1 MRTPGNGRNDTPS
14 TPGTPPLVPMPR
26 PMGEPLVRTEEDFSE
41 DLRLE
46 SRPVA
51 WVPLAIG
58 GSLSLLVLSLV
69 AAAAVLKVDRVVPV
83 QGKLQTLR
91 STQEV
96 ATPEQGIV
104 SQVLVKENQE
114 VQVGQ
119 PLVILDTE
127 ALRAEAASMVDKES
141 SLRATASAEVQRLRA
156 AIGEARARLV
166 GAQEQLKITDTQ
178 LSRLR
183 PLAQEGGYGQLN
195 ILDAEKT
202 RSELVSRIASTEAEI
217 LKLQAE
223 SAQKE
228 ADLVSARSTNRA
240 SLVATRRRLR
250 EIVLRAPLAG
260 TILDLKAKPG
270 QVVQNA
276 ESVLKLVPKDN
287 LQAQVNVPDADL
299 AFVRPGQSAEVE
311 FPAYR
316 RDTYGWLP
324 AVVTGIGTD
333 ALPPDET
340 NKFSRF
346 PVKLKLSKQY
356 LESKGKRYSLQAGMA
371 LTANL
376 RLEKASLLELFASRF
391 SGGARAIRTIR

>member
-1 MRTPGNGRNDTPS
+1 M
-14 TPGTPPLVPMPR
+14 
-26 PMGEPLVRTEEDFSE
+26 
-41 DLRLE
+41 
-46 SRPVA
+46 
-51 WVPLAIG
+51 
-58 GSLSLLVLSLV
+58 
-69 AAAAVLKVDRVVPV
+69 AAAVLKVDRVVPV

-346 PVKLKLSKQY
+346 PVKLRLSKQY